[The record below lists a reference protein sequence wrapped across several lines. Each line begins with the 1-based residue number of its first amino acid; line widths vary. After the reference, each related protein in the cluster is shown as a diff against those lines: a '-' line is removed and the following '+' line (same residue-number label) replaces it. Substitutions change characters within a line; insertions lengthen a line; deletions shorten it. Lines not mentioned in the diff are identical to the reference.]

1 MCHADFSLSLLH
13 PDALGLMMMAWTTVR
28 RLLVQRERPQVTLS
42 RYTMILQPMSS
53 RKFLKPKVA
62 IVLGNPFRRSNRM
75 FVKNQVDENKVYGFL
90 LRASPPTEHII
101 HRNRHVSQKAKHSQE
116 QKNYFLN
123 KSFLLFLYA
132 GC

>member
-1 MCHADFSLSLLH
+1 M
-13 PDALGLMMMAWTTVR
+13 V
-28 RLLVQRERPQVTLS
+28 
-42 RYTMILQPMSS
+42 LQPMSS

-101 HRNRHVSQKAKHSQE
+101 HRNRHVPQSANHSHE
-116 QKNYFLN
+116 KKNCFLN
-123 KSFLLFLYA
+123 KLQNHFYFLGRKTCFEDANFFSGKY
-132 GC
+132 